1 VVDPPEGVEVSV
13 RQGEGRSLLFVINHT
28 EGTQTVS
35 VPAGKGR
42 LLEGGTTGETLDLE
56 AYGVAVIRL

>member
-1 VVDPPEGVEVSV
+1 
-13 RQGEGRSLLFVINHT
+13 
-28 EGTQTVS
+28 
-35 VPAGKGR
+35 VPAGKER